1 MTIGQ
6 IDCPTC
12 SADIPLAGDE
22 KKGEELLCLFCGVP
36 YRLTVDVV
44 LGEEIEIEEDF

>member
-1 MTIGQ
+1 MAIAELE
-6 IDCPTC
+6 CPTC

-36 YRLTVDVV
+36 YRLTADVKI
-44 LGEEIEIEEDF
+44 GEEIEIEDEF